1 MDAAIVR
8 TTLQLVIPGILLIFG
23 ISFVCTWLIDRK
35 RHYLL
40 VLAGACVFFTL
51 GAGSQIFS
59 LPPGAGP
66 NAVVS
71 GAIYT
76 AAVITAAE
84 GLLLRSGKAFGLYA
98 DVMIVCG
105 FTALLA
111 YFFYVDRNLLARVYI
126 QSFGYGFVLLVTALR
141 LSGLMRGRVVDRV
154 LFWILLVFSIQ
165 FFPRTLL
172 TIGFSAPSGR
182 AAFANS
188 VFWQALQ
195 LSLGVLG
202 ASLAMAILAAAVTD
216 VIDDLR
222 RQRDVDHLTGVFN
235 RRGFEERIAGRLRK
249 GGHALLLCD
258 IDKFKSINDQYGHD
272 VGDIVLKA
280 VARQL
285 ELSLRT
291 GDILGRMGG
300 EEFAVFL
307 PNTSAREAQECAE
320 QLRLAIQSCKFTDPD
335 LGSVTASFGAGV
347 LAPGETWTAIYKR
360 IDALLYEAKRG
371 GRNRTISDIRL
382 VSSLANDTSDPPCSL
397 QAHRA

>member
-1 MDAAIVR
+1 M
-8 TTLQLVIPGILLIFG
+8 
-23 ISFVCTWLIDRK
+23 
-35 RHYLL
+35 
-40 VLAGACVFFTL
+40 AGACVFFTL

-84 GLLLRSGKAFGLYA
+84 GLLLRSGKTFGLYA

-105 FTALLA
+105 FTAMLA

-126 QSFGYGFVLLVTALR
+126 QSFGYGFVLLVIALR
-141 LSGLMRGRVVDRV
+141 LSELMRGRLVDRV
-154 LFWILLVFSIQ
+154 LFWILLIFSVQ

-172 TIGFSAPSGR
+172 TIGFSAPSDR

-188 VFWQALQ
+188 IFWQALQ

-222 RQRDVDHLTGVFN
+222 HQRDVDHLTGVFN
-235 RRGFEERIAGRLRK
+235 RRGFEERIAGRLGK

-272 VGDIVLKA
+272 VGDIVLKV

-285 ELSLRT
+285 ELSLRA

-307 PNTSAREAQECAE
+307 PDRHLCQ
-320 QLRLAIQSCKFTDPD
+320 
-335 LGSVTASFGAGV
+335 GGAGM
-347 LAPGETWTAIYKR
+347 R
-360 IDALLYEAKRG
+360 
-371 GRNRTISDIRL
+371 
-382 VSSLANDTSDPPCSL
+382 
-397 QAHRA
+397 

>member
-40 VLAGACVFFTL
+40 VLAGACVFFAL
-51 GAGSQIFS
+51 AAGSQIFS
-59 LPPGAGP
+59 LPSGAGP

-84 GLLLRSGKAFGLYA
+84 GLLLRSGKTFGLYA

-172 TIGFSAPSGR
+172 TIGLSAPSDR

-188 VFWQALQ
+188 IFWQALQ

-222 RQRDVDHLTGVFN
+222 HQRDVDHLTGVFN

-258 IDKFKSINDQYGHD
+258 IDKFKSINDTFGHD

-285 ELSLRT
+285 ELSLRS

-307 PNTSAREAQECAE
+307 PDTSAREAQECAE
-320 QLRLAIQSCKFTDPD
+320 RLRLAIQSCKFTGPD

-347 LAPGETWTAIYKR
+347 LAPGETWTSFYKR
-360 IDALLYEAKRG
+360 IDGLLYDAKRG
-371 GRNRTISDIRL
+371 GRNRTVSDIRL
-382 VSSLANDTSDPPCSL
+382 ISSLANDTSDPAFGL